1 MASKGSHNPKHG
13 GSDDERSRDVR
24 KMQSLFAAERSAP
37 PLRAYEALGR
47 LVQVARQ
54 DSGKACRVANFLV
67 AWHTA
72 EESGGGDPVDL
83 WSVDAAIADDM
94 LLVLQ
99 LIRESHRY
107 PGDLGFQPEV
117 EAIRR
122 IWRRK

>member
-1 MASKGSHNPKHG
+1 
-13 GSDDERSRDVR
+13 
-24 KMQSLFAAERSAP
+24 MQSWFAAERSGP

-47 LVQVARQ
+47 LIHVARKDTGQ
-54 DSGKACRVANFLV
+54 ACCVADFLL
-67 AWHTA
+67 AWHNA
-72 EESGGGDPVDL
+72 EENGGWDPVDL

-117 EAIRR
+117 EAMWRM
-122 IWRRK
+122 WRRK